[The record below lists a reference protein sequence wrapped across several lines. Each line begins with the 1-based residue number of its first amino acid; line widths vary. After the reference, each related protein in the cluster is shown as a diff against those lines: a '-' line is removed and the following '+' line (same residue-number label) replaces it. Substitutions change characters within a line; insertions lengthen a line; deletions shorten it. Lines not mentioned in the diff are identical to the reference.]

1 MQKGCLRFV
10 ALGNLSIRPMQS
22 LANQWRRNS
31 GALLIV
37 GCMSA
42 PVGCSSQ
49 YEPEGQ
55 FWTDVGPS
63 SSGVSS
69 AAAEAGAGGTDPAE
83 LEDDPTQLEDAPTE
97 AAVAPSEG
105 ASTSIVGRSPVT
117 EPTTVNATSTAVVA
131 ASPTCSLG
139 VSVTTT
145 QPGGKYR
152 PRNVGAIWIADSTGR
167 FVKSLDVWGNRRLS
181 HVTAWTAATKA
192 AGVSGNKVDAVTSA
206 TLSAHRAHNVTWN
219 CKDYAGKV
227 APDDTYRVYFEVTD
241 SNNTGPNHFETFT
254 KGPSATTV
262 QGNATNFN
270 GIVLTFQ
277 P

>member
-31 GALLIV
+31 RALLIV

-69 AAAEAGAGGTDPAE
+69 TAAEAGAGGTDPAE
-83 LEDDPTQLEDAPTE
+83 LEDDPTE

-105 ASTSIVGRSPVT
+105 ASTSIVGRSPVS
-117 EPTTVNATSTAVVA
+117 EPTTVNATTTAVVA
-131 ASPTCSLG
+131 ASPTCS
-139 VSVTTT
+139 
-145 QPGGKYR
+145 
-152 PRNVGAIWIADSTGR
+152 
-167 FVKSLDVWGNRRLS
+167 
-181 HVTAWTAATKA
+181 
-192 AGVSGNKVDAVTSA
+192 
-206 TLSAHRAHNVTWN
+206 
-219 CKDYAGKV
+219 
-227 APDDTYRVYFEVTD
+227 
-241 SNNTGPNHFETFT
+241 
-254 KGPSATTV
+254 
-262 QGNATNFN
+262 
-270 GIVLTFQ
+270 
-277 P
+277 